1 MEATAAASDYDAHG
15 YYGRDRKSS
24 ADLFV
29 VDDLLALPCDDEE
42 DEGEAQQAAYQLGG
56 AAGAVTVKE
65 EPCFGNASADS
76 STVTALDSCSNS
88 FSGLADGDFS
98 GGLCEPVNSNSF
110 WTVRFLVY
118 TRFHNFF
125 CLMNSLVFVMELIT
139 GRTETER
146 DFFSSDVDYDIPQYI
161 PLNHSKI
168 SSRIMQLQFIFFPF
182 LAQVVTEIGKQLHLV
197 NSTVQCQN
205 STFQFQR

>member
-1 MEATAAASDYDAHG
+1 MEATAASDYDAHG
-15 YYGRDRKSS
+15 YYGRDRKPS

-42 DEGEAQQAAYQLGG
+42 DEGEAQAAYQLGAA
-56 AAGAVTVKE
+56 AAGTVTVKE

-98 GGLCEPVNSNSF
+98 GGLCEPVIPNSL

-118 TRFHNFF
+118 RRFHNFF
-125 CLMNSLVFVMELIT
+125 CLMNSLVFVMET
-139 GRTETER
+139 NYWPDGNGKRN
-146 DFFSSDVDYDIPQYI
+146 FSSDVDYDIPQYI